1 MLGQA
6 EPVTGSSVISLPRGC
21 LAPSENLPPSSRSP
35 GAMSRSLR
43 EAHVCHPTFT
53 FTCTRF
59 LELRS
64 NSFSFHLNFEI
75 DHHYFYAPGLK
86 LSPFKMG
93 IIKVNESLKSVDI
106 SYNLWNKTKGCLHHF
121 TIYTSVMAFCMY
133 LFCAMEILYTYLV
146 LGVCLRQSYYI
157 S

>member
-1 MLGQA
+1 M
-6 EPVTGSSVISLPRGC
+6 
-21 LAPSENLPPSSRSP
+21 
-35 GAMSRSLR
+35 
-43 EAHVCHPTFT
+43 H
-53 FTCTRF
+53 
-59 LELRS
+59 
-64 NSFSFHLNFEI
+64 
-75 DHHYFYAPGLK
+75 PGLK

-146 LGVCLRQSYYI
+146 LAFVSGKVIIFHNYITNVVIFKNNSLVWIARISAVTVLVTSCLRAVI
-157 S
+157 LFCFDLLI